1 MGECSGSIC
10 AEDFLQNAQLQKK
23 FKHMNKN
30 KIITELHE
38 KAMALAEEA
47 FFLDRKKEI
56 KEAKSLY
63 HKAYEIEK
71 SAALHLV
78 MDFEIEPTRSV
89 LFKSAATLALKGN
102 LYREA
107 EKMASFGLAGNPP
120 EEVASELRMVLSN
133 VASFQDKTI
142 NNFQELPSDLQK
154 EVIDF
159 IEFLLAKYNKQQNR
173 RLAG

>member
-1 MGECSGSIC
+1 
-10 AEDFLQNAQLQKK
+10 
-23 FKHMNKN
+23 
-30 KIITELHE
+30 
-38 KAMALAEEA
+38 
-47 FFLDRKKEI
+47 
-56 KEAKSLY
+56 
-63 HKAYEIEK
+63 
-71 SAALHLV
+71 